1 MSDIARIVIFQ
12 KDNGEEFIFDD
23 KYVQIT
29 SLENKMMI
37 FKFEAPQEKL
47 KEGTDFFSKFNSYEQ
62 IKVDIGGTG
71 DIPCYLKS
79 LSHIVGRGPKKTNGE
94 HLNGIFTLSLQQ
106 IVAAPDAEEEQNCL
120 NCALSQNGVCSI
132 KDNSEKTSC
141 DDYKK

>member
-1 MSDIARIVIFQ
+1 MSDIARIVIFK

-120 NCALSQNGVCSI
+120 NS
-132 KDNSEKTSC
+132 
-141 DDYKK
+141 